1 VTQIQIAAL
10 QSLLAMLQ
18 VVNAGYATVSK
29 NLMVALILGGITAAV
44 QTFLQMVGNATMSP
58 LHQAQVDQ
66 AAAVMA
72 TQAAAL
78 GLVDPAKTVTAPAA
92 QVPAGI
98 PGPIGPV
105 GPMGAAGPA
114 GPTGGMGAGQSPA
127 SAPKKAW

>member
-1 VTQIQIAAL
+1 MTQIQIAAL

-72 TQAAAL
+72 TQAAAP
-78 GLVDPAKTVTAPAA
+78 GLVDPAKTVPAIQSPVPPAGTLNPPVTLVGALNTGSAPAA
-92 QVPAGI
+92 QAPVPVPA
-98 PGPIGPV
+98 
-105 GPMGAAGPA
+105 A
-114 GPTGGMGAGQSPA
+114 T
-127 SAPKKAW
+127 PKKAW